1 MILETQSTLDQMST
15 TSLTKTLVKSQPI
28 EEELLQNT
36 FMNQES
42 LDKELTLSQLVQAQR
57 ELLHR

>member
-1 MILETQSTLDQMST
+1 MILETQSTLDQMSI
-15 TSLTKTLVKSQPI
+15 TSLTKTLVKSQPT

-42 LDKELTLSQLVQAQR
+42 LDKESTLSQLVQAQR